1 MKTGQELRKKGLNR
15 IGNLIVP
22 NENYCKF
29 EDWVTPILD
38 TMLEEQKKNVSPSVL
53 WLTTKQNKYFN
64 D

>member
-38 TMLEEQKKNVSPSVL
+38 TMLEEQKKNVSSSVL